1 MSPQVLQPLQT
12 IDRGHRSLAT
22 TVAAVYVFL
31 LFCRILEFLQVFGL
45 GSLRPMML
53 VTVIALAVVVLTG
66 NVLLAIRTPLG
77 ALLIAW
83 TGWMIVSVPFSTWR
97 SESLNQLGNTWLK
110 SAMVFFIIAGL
121 GATAAAFQ

>member
-1 MSPQVLQPLQT
+1 MSSQVSETLRTSDQ
-12 IDRGHRSLAT
+12 GHSRLAM

-31 LFCRILEFLQVFGL
+31 LFCRIFEFLQVLGL

-53 VTVIALAVVVLTG
+53 VTLIALAVVIVTG

-83 TGWMIVSVPFSTWR
+83 TAWMIVSVPFSTWR

-110 SAMVFFIIAGL
+110 S
-121 GATAAAFQ
+121 